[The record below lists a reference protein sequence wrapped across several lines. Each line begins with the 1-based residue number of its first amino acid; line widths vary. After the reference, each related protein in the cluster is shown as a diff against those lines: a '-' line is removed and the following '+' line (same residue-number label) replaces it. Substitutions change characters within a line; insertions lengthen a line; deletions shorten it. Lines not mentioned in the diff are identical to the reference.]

1 MTTQTEGVLYLV
13 GTPLGNMGD
22 ITFRAVE
29 TLKNADLIAAED
41 TRQTRKLLSR
51 FEIKKPLISYH
62 EHNKQSRESEIIR
75 RLHEGQNIAL
85 VSDAGMPGISDPGS
99 DLVKACIANGIEI
112 SVIPGPAALLTGLV
126 ASGIET
132 KEFVFGG
139 FFPRQ
144 SKDRNN
150 LLNELAAERRTMI
163 FYESPHRLCATLQD
177 MLSCWGEDRLCC
189 VARELTKVYEEYKR
203 GTLQE
208 VLKYYKEKGVK
219 GEVTLIIEGY
229 KKAEQKIELDQAVGI
244 LREKMKSGQ
253 EKKAAIKEI
262 VVKYNLSRRELY
274 KSIIES
280 EKNEKDTD

>member
-262 VVKYNLSRRELY
+262 VVKYNLSRKELY

-280 EKNEKDTD
+280 EKNEVL